1 MYNNCPD
8 KYENK
13 GRNAAYGGLSDMRRG
28 NYLVGLLLIVI
39 GAVVLIMKGFGIKI
53 LEFDSSDFWVFIVL
67 LVGLT
72 FEISFFLTGARAPG
86 LLIPGGIITTIGFL
100 FMFEVATNWYFAEYT
115 WPVYILSVAIGLFQ
129 MYLFS
134 GRHRGLLIASLIV
147 GGVAA
152 FFMVS
157 VVFAQIT
164 SILNP
169 GVFIPIA
176 LIAAGIA
183 ILFSG
188 SAARKS
194 QY

>member
-1 MYNNCPD
+1 MKKNN
-8 KYENK
+8 YFI
-13 GRNAAYGGLSDMRRG
+13 
-28 NYLVGLLLIVI
+28 GLLLIAI
-39 GAVVLIMKGFGIKI
+39 GALALVLRFFGIKI
-53 LEFDSSDFWVFIVL
+53 FEFNTYDFWVFIVL
-67 LVGLT
+67 LVGLS
-72 FEISFFLTGARAPG
+72 FELGFFLSGSKPG
-86 LLIPGGIITTIGFL
+86 LLIPGGIITTIGLL
-100 FMFEVATNWYFAEYT
+100 FMFEVSTNWYFAEYT

-134 GRHRGLLIASLIV
+134 KRPKGLLIASSII

-152 FFMVS
+152 FSMACI
-157 VVFAQIT
+157 VFSQIT

-169 GVFIPIA
+169 GLFIPIA

-183 ILFSG
+183 LFFSG